1 MEREV
6 NVLSKDGIKRTFFLN
21 HMSKQTKQS
30 MCQRKV

>member
-6 NVLSKDGIKRTFFLN
+6 NVLSKNGIKKKIFLN
-21 HMSKQTKQS
+21 YMSKQTEQS